1 MPRKKATPVEVV
13 ETKAEQPKKKKRALS
28 KYNEFVREHYSD
40 VDVQAAKVRD
50 RLKLIS
56 VLWAEHKLSMAS

>member
-1 MPRKKATPVEVV
+1 MPRKKAMPVEEV
-13 ETKAEQPKKKKRALS
+13 ETKTEQPPKKKRALS

-56 VLWAEHKLSMAS
+56 VLWAEYKLSMAS